1 MARRNGPEGASSAGA
16 DLIYGRHPVGEA
28 LRSGSRPIQ
37 KLFVAEGANV
47 GELLEIANQ
56 RHIQVVKVGRGKLD
70 SMCGGA
76 QHQGVVAT
84 VPAFAY
90 SDIDDVIEAVMER
103 GEAPLIL
110 ACDQIQDPHNLGS
123 LARSARA
130 LGAHAVIFPKDRA
143 VEVTGTVVKTSA
155 GATAHLPMCRVT
167 NLRTTLDQLKER
179 GLWVYGAAADE
190 GSAIADTDFARPCVI
205 VVGSEGS
212 GMRRLTIETCDAL
225 VHVPMSGKLG
235 SLNAAVAGGIVLYEA
250 ARQRRGKS

>member
-1 MARRNGPEGASSAGA
+1 MAQ
-16 DLIYGRHPVGEA
+16 DDFIYGRHPVGEA

-37 KLFVAEGANV
+37 KLIVAEGASL
-47 GELLEIANQ
+47 GDLLELAKQ
-56 RHIQVVKVGRGKLD
+56 RNIPIQKVGRGRLD
-70 SMCGGA
+70 SMVGGA

-103 GEAPLIL
+103 GETPLIL

-123 LARSARA
+123 LARSALA
-130 LGAHAVIFPKDRA
+130 LGAHAIVFPKDRA

-167 NLRTTLDQLKER
+167 NLRTTLDSLKER

-190 GSAIADTDFARPCVI
+190 GSAIADTDFARPCV
-205 VVGSEGS
+205 VVIGSEGS
-212 GMRRLTIETCDAL
+212 GMRRLTAETCDAL
-225 VHVPMSGKLG
+225 MHVPMSGKLG

-250 ARQRRGKS
+250 ARQRREKP